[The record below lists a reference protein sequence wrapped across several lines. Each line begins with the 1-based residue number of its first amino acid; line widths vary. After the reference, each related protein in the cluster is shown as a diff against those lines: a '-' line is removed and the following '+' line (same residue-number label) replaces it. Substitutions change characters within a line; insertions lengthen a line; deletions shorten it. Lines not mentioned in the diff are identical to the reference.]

1 MEHGGRR
8 PGAGRRK
15 GSRNRANATRE
26 KLIAQGGITP
36 VAVMVAVMRH
46 AYAMGQQELNKEKPN
61 EKKLRWAFELALQAA
76 HRAAAFV
83 HQRFAPVDPSA
94 RLDLTKLSKEDVDV
108 VEPILRKA
116 SDAAPGEGADSLPP
130 EPQC

>member
-61 EKKLRWAFELALQAA
+61 ENKMRWAFELALQSAN
-76 HRAAAFV
+76 RAAAFV
-83 HQRFAPVDPSA
+83 HPRFAAVEPGA
-94 RLDLTKLSKEDVDV
+94 RLDLTKLTKEEIDL

-116 SDAAPGEGADSLPP
+116 SDAAPGGGSDEVPP
-130 EPQC
+130 EAQC

>member
-1 MEHGGRR
+1 
-8 PGAGRRK
+8 
-15 GSRNRANATRE
+15 
-26 KLIAQGGITP
+26 
-36 VAVMVAVMRH
+36 MVAVMRH

-94 RLDLTKLSKEDVDV
+94 RLDLTKLTKEEIEL

-116 SDAAPGEGADSLPP
+116 NDAAPVGGPDSLPP
-130 EPQC
+130 ETQR